1 VADEAAALTALLR
14 AWERAPAALDP
25 VPVEGATTWTTWAA
39 DIDGDCHLVTR
50 APLAGRLR
58 LEAGLA
64 AALHLAARGTP
75 AGTPVRALSGALVA
89 EHDGAAYA
97 LLRCLPG
104 RPLDPGDP
112 LDQQWWGDTLARLHR
127 ATADFDHAGVARWH
141 RVRPDA
147 PHLDA
152 APWLRP
158 AVAAAVA
165 ALTRLTVTDRLT
177 YGVLHGRP
185 VAAAFR
191 LDPATGRTGV
201 LGWGRA
207 ATGPLVAD
215 LAAAVAHAGPA
226 TAVAHA
232 GPAADLVE
240 GYAAAGTVPRDEIDV
255 ALPLLLRFHWAV
267 RADAAARRLATSPG
281 DAPALATLTAARAA
295 LVTETGGGG

>member
-1 VADEAAALTALLR
+1 MADEAAALTALLR
-14 AWERAPAALDP
+14 AWERAPARLDP
-25 VPVEGATTWTTWAA
+25 VPVEGATTWTTWVA

-75 AGTPVRALSGALVA
+75 AGTPVRAISGALVA
-89 EHDGAAYA
+89 EHGGAAYA

-104 RPLDPGDP
+104 RPLDAGDP

-127 ATADFDHAGVARWH
+127 ATADFDHPGVARWH

-185 VAAAFR
+185 VAAVFR

-215 LAAAVAHAGPA
+215 LAAAVAHAGP
-226 TAVAHA
+226 
-232 GPAADLVE
+232 GADLVE
-240 GYAAAGTVPRDEIDV
+240 GYAADGAVSRDEIDV
-255 ALPLLLRFHWAV
+255 ALPVLLRFHWAV
-267 RADAAARRLATSPG
+267 RAGAAARRLATSPG
-281 DAPALATLTAARAA
+281 DTPALATLAAARAA
-295 LVTETGGGG
+295 LVTAPGGGG